1 MQRRGLLP
9 RVFTLTGEKKE
20 KLRRFFSVTPSW
32 RLLPTV
38 LSTGGCPALC
48 GLSSVPEGT
57 ATDRPTILG
66 CKVRGFCADYK
77 IRERAASTAL
87 YS

>member
-48 GLSSVPEGT
+48 VPGGT
-57 ATDRPTILG
+57 ATDRPTTLE